1 MPASSGRAAG
11 ALPLLAAAAL
21 GWFGYRTVF
30 FPERREAL
38 EAVRNESARLTAEI
52 AERNRQAA
60 ASDAPEA
67 APPDDAA
74 AVARELERS
83 RRRLARLG
91 TLAPAP
97 SEAEELLHTLP
108 GLAGDEGLAVRRF
121 APEGDREVGRYTARV
136 GVLDAEGTY
145 FDFVGFFERVA
156 EIPRFVLA
164 EEFELADSG
173 AGEGRLRGR
182 IRISVLSLDE
192 PFDSDVPGAAP

>member
-1 MPASSGRAAG
+1 MTASSGRSVG
-11 ALPLLAAAAL
+11 ALPLVAAAAL
-21 GWFGYRTVF
+21 GWFGYRAAV

-38 EAVRNESARLTAEI
+38 EAVRNESGRLAAEI
-52 AERNRQAA
+52 AERNREAA
-60 ASDAPEA
+60 ASGAPEA

-91 TLAPAP
+91 TLAPAS

-121 APEGDREVGRYTARV
+121 APEGGREVGRYTARI
-136 GVLDAEGTY
+136 GVLDAEGAY

-173 AGEGRLRGR
+173 TGDGPLRGR
-182 IRISVLSLDE
+182 IRISVISLDE
-192 PFDSDVPGAAP
+192 PFDPEVPPASP

>member
-1 MPASSGRAAG
+1 MTASPGRAVG
-11 ALPLLAAAAL
+11 ALPLLAAAAV

-30 FPERREAL
+30 FPDRRDGLA
-38 EAVRNESARLTAEI
+38 AIRNESARLATEI
-52 AERNRQAA
+52 AERTREAA
-60 ASDAPEA
+60 AAGAPEA

-97 SEAEELLHTLP
+97 SEAEELLHALP
-108 GLAGDEGLAVRRF
+108 GLAGDEGLTVRRF
-121 APEGDREVGRYTARV
+121 APEGDREIGRYTARI
-136 GVLDAEGTY
+136 GVLDAEGAY
-145 FDFVGFFERVA
+145 FDFVRFFERVA
-156 EIPRFVLA
+156 EIPRFVFA

-173 AGEGRLRGR
+173 AGDGRLRGR

-192 PFDSDVPGAAP
+192 PFDAVAGGPAP